1 MKRDDAMATR
11 WHDERDDAIKRDDT
25 MNAMARWQRDG
36 TMSAMARWQRDGT
49 MERDGAMETR

>member
-1 MKRDDAMATR
+1 
-11 WHDERDDAIKRDDT
+11 